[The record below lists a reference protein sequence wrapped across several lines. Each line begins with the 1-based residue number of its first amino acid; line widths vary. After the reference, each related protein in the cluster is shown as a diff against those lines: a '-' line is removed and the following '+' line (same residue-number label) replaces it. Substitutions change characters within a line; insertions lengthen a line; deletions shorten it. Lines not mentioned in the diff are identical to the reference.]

1 MKAIGPEKGERP
13 PMSDADIVMSEEIGM
28 RQRRAIA
35 AARRQAA
42 RNAKAQAAEQA
53 RKAQL
58 ARARRRQRARAALEA
73 DGYQRRNAAII
84 ERAARGVPI
93 KAVADEFGL
102 THQRISQILGKTGE
116 KRGSNTEVDWTSDL
130 IKRLRRDW
138 KTGRST
144 AEIGRR
150 LGVSKNAVIGKA
162 DRLGLPARPS
172 PIRPKGSGK
181 YPHSERKPRRVVSC
195 CWPIGELLTPGFRL
209 CDAPSVPGTPYC
221 EAHRTRNENA

>member
-1 MKAIGPEKGERP
+1 
-13 PMSDADIVMSEEIGM
+13 MSAADIVMSEEIGM
-28 RQRRAIA
+28 GQRRAIA

-84 ERAARGVPI
+84 ERAAKGVPI

-116 KRGSNTEVDWTSDL
+116 KRGSNTEVDWTPDL
-130 IKRLRRDW
+130 IKRLRREW

-162 DRLGLPARPS
+162 DRLDLPARPS

-181 YPHSERKPRRVVSC
+181 HPHSERKPRR
-195 CWPIGELLTPGFRL
+195 PIVPTSP
-209 CDAPSVPGTPYC
+209 APERAAALRPEPASACAVPASQRPRHHSGAR
-221 EAHRTRNENA
+221 EAETIGI